1 MKRLAC
7 SSILSGAVPAATSA
21 MVQTVPPAPVADA
34 GKAKPLYTWA
44 KDAKAGDV
52 TGDGVDQVWQVAVP

>member
-1 MKRLAC
+1 
-7 SSILSGAVPAATSA
+7 
-21 MVQTVPPAPVADA
+21 VQTVPPAPVADA